1 MTALRILCPE
11 EHTTKDKYIAEAAAI
26 LRNGGLV
33 AFPTETVYG
42 LGARFDS
49 PAAIARLFAA
59 KGRPPDNPLI
69 AHISH
74 PKQLTELVSH
84 MTPLEERLMLAF
96 WPGPLTLV
104 LPKTQAVPALAT
116 AGLSTIGVRMPA
128 DDIALALISVTGVP
142 IVAPSANLSG
152 LPSPT
157 TARHVAQDLG
167 DRIDALLDGG
177 ETHLGLESTVVQV
190 RDDVIYILRPGSIT
204 REMLAEETGAAVQ
217 GAWGENA
224 QEAGAPLAPGMKYKH
239 YAPRA
244 AVIVYEGEAVKH
256 IAADA
261 EREASPPAV
270 IAFADTLAA
279 VPEHVARFTLG
290 DRGQADTAAKRL
302 YAYLREID
310 DLGLTRVLVEAVP
323 PRGLGEAVM
332 NRLHKA
338 ATRIKGR

>member
-1 MTALRILCPE
+1 M
-11 EHTTKDKYIAEAAAI
+11 
-26 LRNGGLV
+26 RNGGLV

-42 LGARFDS
+42 LGARFDC
-49 PAAIARLFAA
+49 PEAIRSLFAA

-104 LPKTQAVPALAT
+104 LPKLPAVPASAT

-128 DDIALALISVTGVP
+128 HAIALALISATGLP

-157 TARHVAQDLG
+157 TARHVARDLG
-167 DRIDALLDGG
+167 DRIDVLLDGG
-177 ETHLGLESTVVQV
+177 ETPLGLESTVVQV
-190 RDDVIYILRPGSIT
+190 RERVIYILRPGSVT
-204 REMLAEETGAAVQ
+204 REMLAEETGARVE
-217 GAWGENA
+217 GTWSGNA
-224 QEAGAPLAPGMKYKH
+224 EEGVPLAPGMKYKH

-244 AVIVYEGEAVKH
+244 TVIVYAGEAGKE
-256 IAADA
+256 IAAA
-261 EREASPPAV
+261 IERASSPPAV

-279 VPEHVARFTLG
+279 LPQSVARFTLG
-290 DRGQADTAAKRL
+290 ERGQADTAAKRL

-310 DLGLTRVLVEAVP
+310 DLGLTHVLVEAVP
-323 PRGLGEAVM
+323 PLGLGEAVM

-338 ATRIKGR
+338 ATEVKGEVRA

>member
-1 MTALRILCPE
+1 MTALRILCPD
-11 EHTTKDKYIAEAAAI
+11 EHTAKDKYIAEAAAI

-42 LGARFDS
+42 LGARFNC
-49 PAAIARLFAA
+49 PEAISRLFAA

-74 PKQLTELVSH
+74 PKQLTALVSH

-104 LPKTQAVPALAT
+104 LPKLPAVPALAT
-116 AGLSTIGVRMPA
+116 AGLSTVGVRMPGHA
-128 DDIALALISVTGVP
+128 IALALITATGSP

-167 DRIDALLDGG
+167 ERIDALLDGG
-177 ETHLGLESTVVQV
+177 ETPLGLESTVVQV
-190 RDDVIYILRPGSIT
+190 REGVIYILRPGSVT
-204 REMLAEETGAAVQ
+204 REMLEEMGAAVH
-217 GAWGENA
+217 GAWRGDV
-224 QEAGAPLAPGMKYKH
+224 QEAVAPLAPGMKYKH

-244 AVIVYEGEAVKH
+244 TVVVYEGEAVRE
-256 IAADA
+256 IAAEI
-261 EREASPPAV
+261 ERAPSPPAV
-270 IAFADTLAA
+270 IAFADTLATL
-279 VPEHVARFTLG
+279 PECAARFTLG
-290 DRGQADTAAKRL
+290 ERGQADTAAKRL

-310 DLGLTRVLVEAVP
+310 DLGLTHVLVEAVP
-323 PRGLGEAVM
+323 PLGLGEAVM

-338 ATRIKGR
+338 ATQVKGR